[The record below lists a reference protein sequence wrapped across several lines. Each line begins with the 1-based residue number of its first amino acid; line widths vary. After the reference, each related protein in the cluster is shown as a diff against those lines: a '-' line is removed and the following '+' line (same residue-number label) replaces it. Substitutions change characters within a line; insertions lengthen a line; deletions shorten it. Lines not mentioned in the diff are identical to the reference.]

1 MCTFADNLQKIAEVF
16 IFLDVLIQDERNYEK
31 YSIA

>member
-1 MCTFADNLQKIAEVF
+1 MCTFADNLQTIARFF
-16 IFLDVLIQDERNYEK
+16 IFLDVLIQDECNYEK